1 MILFDFDRL
10 RRLRKRQGLTQNG
23 AGKLLGYAGAT
34 VGRYERGDIQ
44 ITVTE
49 LIRVANIYGD
59 KNFKNFFVERV
70 GD

>member
-10 RRLRKRQGLTQNG
+10 RRLRKQKRLTQNG
-23 AGKLLGYAGAT
+23 AGKLLGYSEAT
-34 VGRYERGDIQ
+34 IGRYERGDIQ

-59 KNFKNFFVERV
+59 THFNNFFVERI